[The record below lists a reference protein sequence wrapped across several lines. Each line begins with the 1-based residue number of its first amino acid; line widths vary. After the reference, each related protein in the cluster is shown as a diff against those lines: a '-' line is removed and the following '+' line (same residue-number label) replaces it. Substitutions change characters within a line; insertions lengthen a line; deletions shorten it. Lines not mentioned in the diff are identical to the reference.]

1 MRRFAVKPTFRGWA
15 LYFFRGNEQ
24 VAYASGEQTVYLEG
38 ARAYSFSRLFSV
50 PAFLI
55 LLIFWP
61 TEAAGAW
68 KRRYVVLRIALV
80 LLASVVSYVL
90 VCRGRLP
97 GLTKG
102 GETRRLN
109 AVAPPLCNGENYR
122 RLLFCR
128 RPILRGVDAQ
138 EEAVFTTNRPKW
150 WCSIGFILL
159 EEIRILLWLTY
170 ILQPQF
176 PVPGR
181 YMFGLAW
188 LTEAVAV
195 LLSLLGKQILLRC
208 FPRYWSRVC
217 TAQQGE
223 DVGCDADDPGIF
235 I

>member
-80 LLASVVSYVL
+80 LLASAVSYVL

-97 GLTKG
+97 GLSKG

-109 AVAPPLCNGENYR
+109 AVAPPTVQRGKLPSPAFLPSTDPARRGCTGGSGLYNKQTEMVVQYWIYSARGDSDTFVVDLYFAAAVPCARALYVWACMADGGCRSFAQFAGQTNSAALLPTLLEPGLHGSTGRGR
-122 RLLFCR
+122 RL
-128 RPILRGVDAQ
+128 
-138 EEAVFTTNRPKW
+138 
-150 WCSIGFILL
+150 
-159 EEIRILLWLTY
+159 
-170 ILQPQF
+170 
-176 PVPGR
+176 
-181 YMFGLAW
+181 
-188 LTEAVAV
+188 
-195 LLSLLGKQILLRC
+195 
-208 FPRYWSRVC
+208 
-217 TAQQGE
+217 
-223 DVGCDADDPGIF
+223 
-235 I
+235 